1 MSGFTPKVEGAKTSK
16 NMGEADQQVPPYRCL
31 GKSHGSS
38 QTDKGRRIVLS
49 SQFLVFSWPVISRW
63 PHKGAKEG
71 ILAVRSEFAKISRKM
86 KLPNV
91 ERAVVPGRKV
101 THYLLSTTHR
111 DGQHKAAF
119 FRSFG
124 FKLEGWEE
132 LAKALLEHAR
142 RHEIVEVVPTPFGR
156 NFVIEGALPAPDGR
170 TPKVRAVWFIANGRE
185 TATLATAYPL
195 DA

>member
-1 MSGFTPKVEGAKTSK
+1 
-16 NMGEADQQVPPYRCL
+16 
-31 GKSHGSS
+31 
-38 QTDKGRRIVLS
+38 
-49 SQFLVFSWPVISRW
+49 
-63 PHKGAKEG
+63 
-71 ILAVRSEFAKISRKM
+71 M

-91 ERAVVPGRKV
+91 ERAVVPGRKI
-101 THYLLSTTHR
+101 THYLLSATHR

-124 FKLEGWEE
+124 FTLEAWEV
-132 LAKALLEHAR
+132 LAAALLNHASR
-142 RHEIVEVVPTPFGR
+142 YEIVEIVPTPFGR

-170 TPKVRAVWFIANGRE
+170 VAKVRAIWFIANGLE